1 MENKS
6 QCKFIRLDLAEFY
19 PSISKE
25 ILDNLIFLA
34 QKYNDIPE
42 KDIYNNLYRRIIK
55 HCRQSLLC
63 SNIELG
69 RKKYRRQL

>member
-25 ILDNLIFLA
+25 ILDNVIFLA

-42 KDIYNNLYRRIIK
+42 KDLYIITY
-55 HCRQSLLC
+55 
-63 SNIELG
+63 IG
-69 RKKYRRQL
+69 V